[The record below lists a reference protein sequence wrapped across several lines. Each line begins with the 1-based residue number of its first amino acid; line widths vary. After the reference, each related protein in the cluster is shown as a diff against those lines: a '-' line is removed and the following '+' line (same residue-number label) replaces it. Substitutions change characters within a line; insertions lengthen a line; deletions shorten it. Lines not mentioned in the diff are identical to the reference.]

1 MTEYVHEILSF
12 DEDGNAIVPPSRSII
27 LRRIKRYYRSQRH
40 QQVTKANQEKR
51 RRKRFINRRNRLT
64 MEKRDRAVEE
74 ARKESEHELTEEQ
87 IKEIRS
93 KISMVDKQEIGRV
106 PDSDDEDAKKDLE
119 LKRRMNLEK
128 GRRVARENQQ
138 KSSRIWHAI
147 KHMPREGRL
156 HITDILDIAR
166 KENVP
171 QAEQQVSG
179 KLTPMKSSTSSS
191 SSAILQN
198 HQKKRR
204 LSLQKHKPST
214 SAKSTGV
221 ATNTTLG
228 HSQERQNLMVTAG
241 AIRASTAIDLDPPD
255 DNFISFLD
263 NFLFEDDFT
272 D

>member
-1 MTEYVHEILSF
+1 
-12 DEDGNAIVPPSRSII
+12 
-27 LRRIKRYYRSQRH
+27 
-40 QQVTKANQEKR
+40 
-51 RRKRFINRRNRLT
+51 
-64 MEKRDRAVEE
+64 
-74 ARKESEHELTEEQ
+74 
-87 IKEIRS
+87 
-93 KISMVDKQEIGRV
+93 MVDKQEIGRV

-138 KSSRIWHAI
+138 KGRRIWHAI

-171 QAEQQVSG
+171 QAHRPPAEQQVSAR
-179 KLTPMKSSTSSS
+179 LTPMKSSTSSS

-214 SAKSTGV
+214 STKSTGA
-221 ATNTTLG
+221 ATNTTLPLG
-228 HSQERQNLMVTAG
+228 HSQERQNLMVIAG
-241 AIRASTAIDLDPPD
+241 AVRTSTTIDLDPPD
-255 DNFISFLD
+255 DISFLD
-263 NFLFEDDFT
+263 NFLFVDDFT